1 MFVDSSLIADVKTVL
16 GTCDTATFFRR
27 LTDAVRLASTQS
39 KSNDWNINH
48 MDLCVCDGCV
58 TLPAD
63 VATVLAVNNG
73 GLTTLIRDQWFQYHI
88 NGTGT
93 TIYQPW
99 RYTDELG
106 PVVTYKDPSTPV
118 NLVAVVENPLDS
130 STVTLRVYGWDA
142 DGKRIFTTGANGILE
157 DGILVPTIY
166 GFPAVN
172 PDAPAISRID
182 RISKTV
188 SNGFIKL
195 IAIDATD
202 STSHTQI
209 GYYQPWETVP
219 SYRRIRVPDRSWLRI
234 KYRRK
239 DIDVR
244 GLGDWINIDNREALL
259 LLVRAVR
266 LRFDGQID
274 QAKIYEIEGMR
285 LLSNEAEALRPSAIS
300 PPQIIV
306 DSSIMGMCE
315 GDRLYY

>member
-1 MFVDSSLIADVKTVL
+1 MFVDSSLLADVKTVL
-16 GTCDTATFFRR
+16 GKCETAELFRR
-27 LTDAVRLASTQS
+27 LTDAVRLGNTQS
-39 KSNDWNINH
+39 KSNDWNVAA

-73 GLTTLIRDQWFQYHI
+73 GFTTLIRDQWFQYHI

-93 TIYQPW
+93 TDYQPW

-106 PVVTYKDPSTPV
+106 PVVTYKDPSGPV
-118 NLVAVVENPLDS
+118 NLIAIVENSLDS
-130 STVTLRVYGWDA
+130 SVATLRVYGWDE
-142 DGKRIFTTGANGILE
+142 DGKRIYTTGANGILE

-166 GFPAVN
+166 GFPAAN
-172 PDAPAISRID
+172 PDAPAIARID
-182 RISKTV
+182 RIQKSV

-195 IAIDATD
+195 LAVDPDD
-202 STSHTQI
+202 SSSHTQI

-219 SYRRIRVPDRSWLRI
+219 AYRRIRVPDRSWIRI
-234 KYRRK
+234 KYKRR
-239 DIDVR
+239 DVEVR
-244 GLGDWINIDNREALL
+244 GIGDWINLDNREALML
-259 LLVRAVR
+259 LLRAVR
-266 LRFDGQID
+266 LRYDGQVD
-274 QAKIYEIEGMR
+274 QARVYETEGMR

-306 DSSIMGMCE
+306 DSTMMGLGE